1 MINLDEEALIC
12 DLAET
17 YQIYD
22 YKQLP
27 LSKIAVFSCGLREN
41 SRIKMKLAQQVVP
54 FETLILASILD
65 KLSVLLWTKTKDAEK
80 GKNIPQMI
88 MNELITHV
96 QKIKQMDTSIF
107 DSSEDFEQ
115 RRKEL
120 IEQIE
125 YGGEEQW
132 QQN

>member
-1 MINLDEEALIC
+1 MIKLDEEALIC

-27 LSKIAVFSCGLREN
+27 LSKVAVFSCGLREN

-80 GKNIPQMI
+80 GKNMPQMI
-88 MNELITHV
+88 MDELIPHV

-125 YGGEEQW
+125 YGGEE
-132 QQN
+132 

>member
-1 MINLDEEALIC
+1 MIKLDEEALIC

-27 LSKIAVFSCGLREN
+27 LSKVAVFSCGLREN

-80 GKNIPQMI
+80 GKNMPQMI
-88 MNELITHV
+88 MDELIPHV

>member
-1 MINLDEEALIC
+1 M
-12 DLAET
+12 
-17 YQIYD
+17 
-22 YKQLP
+22 
-27 LSKIAVFSCGLREN
+27 
-41 SRIKMKLAQQVVP
+41 
-54 FETLILASILD
+54 
-65 KLSVLLWTKTKDAEK
+65 
-80 GKNIPQMI
+80 PQMI
-88 MNELITHV
+88 MDELIPHV

>member
-1 MINLDEEALIC
+1 MIKLDEEALIC

-27 LSKIAVFSCGLREN
+27 LSKVAVFSCGLREN

-80 GKNIPQMI
+80 GKNMPQMI
-88 MNELITHV
+88 MDELIPHV
-96 QKIKQMDTSIF
+96 QKSKQTDASIF

-125 YGGEEQW
+125 YGGEGQW